1 MKKRLSGALLF
12 AAAFQ
17 MMVGLADAAS
27 CGNTGEGFEAWKS
40 TFADEA
46 QTDGTSQKA
55 ISALIGT
62 SYSSGTIAADR
73 SQKSFTLSL
82 DAFMA
87 KRGAA
92 AIAAKGKSL
101 KTTNAALFSS
111 IENAFGVG
119 QTQFLPRSILLYGV
133 DGDGDG
139 SINLNTKADALAS
152 TANFLKDH
160 GWIRGEGHQPGEP
173 NFSAIQSW
181 NAAGVYQSAIAIIGR
196 SMSKDRRRSDI
207 EALSRFRP
215 IRFSSTLCKSWDRA
229 EHKQP
234 KPTPAVGASSPPVV
248 PRIGIC
254 DHNAA
259 SPSRGFGGAA
269 PLTGFLYSGFGDC
282 WWLGDRLRCDLDGGW
297 ATYG

>member
-46 QTDGTSQKA
+46 QTNGTSQKA
-55 ISALIGT
+55 ISALMGT

-101 KTTNAALFSS
+101 KASNAALFAS
-111 IENAFGVG
+111 IENAFGVPAGPLVAIWGMETGFGAFMGNQNTLSAIATLAYDCRRSEYFAEQLYATLKLLDRDLLDASTRGAMHGEVG
-119 QTQFLPRSILLYGV
+119 QTQFLPKSILLYGV

-139 SINLNTKADALAS
+139 SIDLNTKADALAS

-160 GWIRGEGHQPGEP
+160 GWIRAR
-173 NFSAIQSW
+173 AISQVNPIFQRFKVGMLPAS
-181 NAAGVYQSAIAIIGR
+181 IR
-196 SMSKDRRRSDI
+196 
-207 EALSRFRP
+207 ALSP
-215 IRFSSTLCKSWDRA
+215 
-229 EHKQP
+229 
-234 KPTPAVGASSPPVV
+234 
-248 PRIGIC
+248 
-254 DHNAA
+254 
-259 SPSRGFGGAA
+259 
-269 PLTGFLYSGFGDC
+269 
-282 WWLGDRLRCDLDGGW
+282 
-297 ATYG
+297 